1 MWFRG
6 KVNRLTLVL
15 TVFAMS
21 LCVNGADQKSG
32 GQKSKDKKVSVEGTP
47 ILWREPAD
55 IASLNLLLG
64 PGGEE
69 MKPDTS
75 KVTFI
80 SEEQGGYSKKY
91 RVHDGS
97 GRVWVAKLSK
107 EAQAETAATRL
118 LWAAGY
124 FTDITYLVPRVV
136 IEGKGTFENVRFEA
150 RPKNIKR
157 LDEWR
162 WDHNPFTGTK
172 EFQGLK
178 TLMVLLDNWDIKDS
192 NNRILQVRTEGGEV
206 ELRYI
211 VSDLGATLGKTGG
224 FASRTR
230 NKPSDF
236 ANARFIDGVKRGHV
250 NFHYSGKRQDVFED
264 ITIDQARWIG
274 EVLARL
280 SDEQISDAFRA
291 ANYGPEEVQMLTRAV
306 RGRINQLVGLPQTMT
321 GRPGGAVGADSKQ

>member
-1 MWFRG
+1 MWLRG
-6 KVNRLTLVL
+6 KLNRVMLALI
-15 TVFAMS
+15 VFTMS
-21 LCVNGADQKSG
+21 LSINGAAQKSSD
-32 GQKSKDKKVSVEGTP
+32 QKSKDKKASVEGKP
-47 ILWREPAD
+47 ILWRDPAN

-69 MKPDTS
+69 MKPNTS

-91 RVHDGS
+91 RVQDGS

-124 FTDITYLVPRVV
+124 FTDTTYLVPSVV

-150 RPKNIKR
+150 RPKNVKR

-162 WDHNPFTGTK
+162 WDHNPFIGTK

-178 TLMVLLDNWDIKDS
+178 TMMVLLDNWDIKDS
-192 NNRILQVRTEGGEV
+192 NNRILQVHTDGGEV

-224 FASRTR
+224 IASRTR

-236 ANARFIDGVKRGHV
+236 ANAKFIDGVKGGRV
-250 NFHYSGKRQDVFED
+250 NFHYSGKRQNVFED
-264 ITIDQARWIG
+264 ITIDQAKWIG
-274 EVLARL
+274 ELLARL

-291 ANYGPEEVQMLTRAV
+291 ANYGPEEVQMLARAV
-306 RGRINQLVGLPQTMT
+306 RGRISQLVALPQTTT
-321 GRPGGAVGADSKQ
+321 GGQGASSAQ